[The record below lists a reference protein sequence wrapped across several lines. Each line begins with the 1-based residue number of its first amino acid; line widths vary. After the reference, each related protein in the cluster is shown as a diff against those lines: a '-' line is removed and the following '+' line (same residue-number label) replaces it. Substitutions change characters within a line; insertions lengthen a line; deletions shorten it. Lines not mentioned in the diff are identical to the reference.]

1 MVICTTHPKVSW
13 EESSFT
19 RGDSRA
25 FATGGGVL
33 RNLLFLSSMQK
44 LDGDCFLPR
53 SHCIFLHDGCITSA
67 LNDTPVLAKRPDE
80 AGPSSLARGGK
91 NWSDGLSALVS
102 EATEGAV
109 LLELK

>member
-1 MVICTTHPKVSW
+1 
-13 EESSFT
+13 
-19 RGDSRA
+19 
-25 FATGGGVL
+25 
-33 RNLLFLSSMQK
+33 MQK

-53 SHCIFLHDGCITSA
+53 SHCIFLYDGCITSA